1 MFAAICLL
9 VVFFAGGVGGT
20 VHPPVR
26 QHPVRTFPHTST
38 HQHHSASLPP
48 PAPDTP
54 IPVESHALVDPPS
67 NNTIGNLDLIIVYNG
82 YIYPKREKWLEL
94 MSGQLDE
101 LNCNGM
107 AHKAKDIYISL
118 TIDSTSE
125 SNKQAASLVKETIAT
140 FSKILPKAKF
150 DVTLEN
156 RYEYPG
162 LRTMWDVA
170 HTIPKEDAQRT
181 IFVYFHAKGMV
192 NTRMPSGF
200 HDARTP
206 LEVNLFHRTFDPW
219 MEVLERFGKQPE
231 INKAGCYPGPEGHIW
246 YNFYYA
252 RASYVQRL
260 VNPTIST
267 NRFYY
272 ESWIRFIDNEHYW
285 PTNLR
290 HIEFVEKNIRR
301 PSTTNSGCGDCWSI
315 VSQSLGQDFNHL
327 LLESEEQPKL
337 RTYDWYKCRN
347 ETVLPRQSL

>member
-26 QHPVRTFPHTST
+26 QHPVRTSPHTST
-38 HQHHSASLPP
+38 HQHHPASLPP

-67 NNTIGNLDLIIVYNG
+67 NNTIGNLDLIIVYN
-82 YIYPKREKWLEL
+82 
-94 MSGQLDE
+94 
-101 LNCNGM
+101 
-107 AHKAKDIYISL
+107 
-118 TIDSTSE
+118 DSTSE

-162 LRTMWDVA
+162 LRTMWDIA
-170 HTIPKEDAQRT
+170 HTIPKEGAART

-192 NTRMPSGF
+192 NTRMPAGF
-200 HDARTP
+200 HEARTP

-272 ESWIRFIDNEHYW
+272 ESWIRFLDNEHYW

-337 RTYDWYKCRN
+337 RKYDWYKCRN